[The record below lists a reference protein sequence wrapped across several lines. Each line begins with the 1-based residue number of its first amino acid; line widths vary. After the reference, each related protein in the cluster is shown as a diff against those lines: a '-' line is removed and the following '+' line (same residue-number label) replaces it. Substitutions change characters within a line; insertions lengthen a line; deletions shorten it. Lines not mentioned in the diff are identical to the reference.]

1 MSVPAGTKFVGIN
14 PSVDT
19 QEKKSGLSN
28 SYSEIYTIEDIAS
41 QVTPYDSY
49 VALLTQ
55 DGTNDPTA
63 VILENSLGTIN
74 FQYDGLGDYRVIS
87 PSGAF
92 ELGKTFISA
101 LSTANTNI
109 GVDHVSAGL
118 IYINVWL
125 LPAGSPGNGL
135 LTNAPFEIRVYK

>member
-19 QEKKSGLSN
+19 QEKKSTLSN
-28 SYSEIYTIEDIAS
+28 SYSEIYTIEDIAD

-55 DGTNDPTA
+55 DGTNAPTA
-63 VILENSLGTIN
+63 VVLENQLGTVL
-74 FQYDGLGDYRVIS
+74 FQYDGLGDYRVLS

-92 ELGKTFISA
+92 ELGKTFVSA
-101 LSTANTNI
+101 LSTGNTNI
-109 GVDHVSAGL
+109 GIDHTSNGL
-118 IYINVWL
+118 IYISTWL
-125 LPAGSPGNGL
+125 LAADAPDNGL